1 MTTQLSPQYN
11 PKEVEDKIYRL
22 WEESGVF
29 APEAHQPRADNPDN
43 LSKPTTHNLQPTTY
57 TIVVPPPNVTGSL
70 HLGHALNAVIQDIL
84 IRKKRM
90 QGFQALWLPGT
101 DHAGIATQNVVEKE
115 LKKKG
120 TNRYDLKQEGFIEE
134 VWRWK
139 EKYGNIIL
147 GQFKKLGSSMDWSR
161 TRFTMD
167 EGYQKAVEEAFRRY
181 YEKGWIYRAERV
193 INWCPRCQT
202 SLADLELEYK
212 EVETKLYYIYYPIK
226 SKEIT
231 DAFAKLWAPLPK
243 SASEALFR
251 NKYKFDP
258 DKTKHIRVA
267 TTRPETMLGDAAVA
281 VNPKDERYKGFVG
294 EKVMLPIQNREIPIV
309 ADDAVE
315 MEFGTGAVKV
325 TPSHD
330 LLDAE
335 IAERHNLPRH
345 TVINAFGKMTKEA
358 GALCE
363 GLKAGECREKVVEE
377 LKQNGFLE
385 KEEPYKHNVAVCY
398 RCATAIEPIPSLQ
411 WFLKMAE
418 LARLAIDAVKSKKV
432 TFHPDRWKKVYLDR
446 LENEKDW
453 TISRQI
459 WWGHRIPVWYHE
471 PKCVPKNGHEDDVVK
486 CQELLISEKEPKCE
500 FCDAKF
506 VQDPDVL
513 DTWFSS
519 ALWPFAVMGWPAS
532 ASAEN
537 GSASGGKATAGKPS
551 DLKQFYPTQVLSTA
565 RDIISIW
572 VAKMVFSGMF
582 FIGKEPFSD
591 VIIHATILTK
601 EGKRMSKSLGTG
613 VDPMTLIEKY
623 GADALR
629 FGLIWQAMGGQDIR
643 WSEEHVVAGKK
654 FANKVWNA
662 ARFVITNLQLTT
674 YNQQQPVAKT
684 PADKEIIEKFE
695 KTKKGV
701 SADIEEYD
709 FGHAL
714 NNLYDFFWHEFC
726 DKYIESAK
734 QQLNKEDTAESTQ
747 NVLCYILTG
756 SLKLLHPFMP
766 FLTEE
771 IWSHLPAKDKK
782 LLIVEDW

>member
-1 MTTQLSPQYN
+1 MELSSQYN

-22 WEESGVF
+22 WEESGFFDPDRLPPVNTDQ
-29 APEAHQPRADNPDN
+29 HGQQTDSRGKLQRKSVSSPRK
-43 LSKPTTHNLQPTTY
+43 SSF

-90 QGFQALWLPGT
+90 EGYKTLWLPGT

-115 LKKKG
+115 LKREGK
-120 TNRYDLKQEGFIEE
+120 TRHDLGREKFIER
-134 VWRWK
+134 VWEWK
-139 EKYGNIIL
+139 EKYGSIIL
-147 GQFKKLGSSMDWSR
+147 DQFKKLGSSMDWSR

-167 EGYQKAVEEAFRRY
+167 EGYQKAVETAFLKY
-181 YEKGWIYRAERV
+181 YENGWIYRAERV

-212 EVETKLYYIYYPIK
+212 EVETKLYYIRYPLISRTNADSNAEQRGK
-226 SKEIT
+226 NLRESVSG
-231 DAFAKLWAPLPK
+231 PRK
-243 SASEALFR
+243 SAF
-251 NKYKFDP
+251 
-258 DKTKHIRVA
+258 IVVA

-281 VNPKDERYKGFVG
+281 VNPKDKRYTNFVG
-294 EKVMLPIQNREIPIV
+294 EKVILPIQNREIPIV

-345 TVINAFGKMTKEA
+345 TVINSLGKMTAEA
-358 GALCE
+358 GAICE
-363 GLKAGECREKVVEE
+363 GLKVNECREKAVEE
-377 LKQNGFLE
+377 IKRQGLLE
-385 KEEPYKHNVAVCY
+385 KEEPYKHNVAICY
-398 RCATAIEPIPSLQ
+398 RCAATVEPIPSLQ
-411 WFLKMAE
+411 WFLKMKE
-418 LARLAIDAVKSKKV
+418 LARLAVDATNGGKIK
-432 TFHPDRWKKVYLDR
+432 FHPERWQKVYLDR
-446 LENEKDW
+446 LEHEKDW

-459 WWGHRIPVWYHE
+459 WWGHKIPVWYHE
-471 PKCVPKNGHEDDVVK
+471 PKCVPKKGHEGEVVK
-486 CQELLISEKEPKCE
+486 CREFVVSSKEPLCE

-506 VQDPDVL
+506 VQDTDVL

-519 ALWPFAVMGWPAS
+519 ALWPFATAGWPESCNMKHEICSPKEDA
-532 ASAEN
+532 
-537 GSASGGKATAGKPS
+537 
-551 DLKQFYPTQVLSTA
+551 DLKNFYPTQVLSTA

-582 FIGKEPFSD
+582 FMGKEPFSD

-613 VDPMTLIEKY
+613 VDPMTLVEKY

-662 ARFVITNLQLTT
+662 ARFVITNLQLTI
-674 YNQQQPVAKT
+674 YNQQLLTPKT
-684 PADKEIIEKFE
+684 QADKEIMEKFE

-701 SADIEEYD
+701 SDDIEEYD

-714 NNLYDFFWHEFC
+714 NSLYNFFWHEFC
-726 DKYIESAK
+726 DRYIETAK
-734 QQLNKEDTAESTQ
+734 QQLKEGNLAENTHNMLS
-747 NVLCYILTG
+747 YILIG
-756 SLKLLHPFMP
+756 SLKVLHPFMP

-771 IWSHLPAKDKK
+771 IWSQVPVKDKK
-782 LLIVEDW
+782 LLIIEEW